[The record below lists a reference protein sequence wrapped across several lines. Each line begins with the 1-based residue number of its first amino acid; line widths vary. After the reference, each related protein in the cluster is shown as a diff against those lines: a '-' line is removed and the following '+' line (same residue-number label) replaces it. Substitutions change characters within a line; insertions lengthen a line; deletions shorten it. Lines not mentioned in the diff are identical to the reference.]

1 MAPSNSLKTITRRG
15 FQRMTSIRIGN
26 TVIERG
32 NKTAEEIKAD
42 LLRAKN
48 QRLLNEL
55 DTVIAEFES
64 EQPNRIE
71 SAPGEVQ

>member
-1 MAPSNSLKTITRRG
+1 MAPSNSLQTITKKG

-26 TVIERG
+26 TVIEIG
-32 NKTAEEIKAD
+32 NKTAEEIKDD

-55 DTVIAEFES
+55 DAVIAEFES

-71 SAPGEVQ
+71 STY

>member
-1 MAPSNSLKTITRRG
+1 
-15 FQRMTSIRIGN
+15 MTSIRIGN
-26 TVIERG
+26 IVIEIG
-32 NKTAEEIKAD
+32 NKTAEEIKAE